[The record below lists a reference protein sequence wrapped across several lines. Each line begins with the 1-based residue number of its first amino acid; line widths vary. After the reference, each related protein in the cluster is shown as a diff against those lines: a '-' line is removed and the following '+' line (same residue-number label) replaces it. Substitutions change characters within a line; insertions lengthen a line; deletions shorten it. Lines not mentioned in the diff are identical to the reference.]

1 MQSTVDM
8 FGANVKGGRGMMQS
22 ILCPNG
28 NCTQINCLLRHLHPP
43 SSRQEFD
50 VDENGY
56 RRGISDRAEQSAV
69 ENSLTAR
76 QADVSDS
83 TPNDEMELIA
93 QVMEESRRIAY
104 TCIYCGLEMSDG
116 NSLQLHYVNCAEI
129 GHDEEL
135 VSQTPKEPQ
144 KSWKEQEEEEDKERE
159 KNGSTGREKE
169 ETE

>member
-8 FGANVKGGRGMMQS
+8 FGANVKRSREMMQS

-28 NCTQINCLLRHLHPP
+28 NCTQINCLLLHLHLP

-50 VDENGY
+50 VDENGF

-83 TPNDEMELIA
+83 TPND
-93 QVMEESRRIAY
+93 V
-104 TCIYCGLEMSDG
+104 
-116 NSLQLHYVNCAEI
+116 
-129 GHDEEL
+129 
-135 VSQTPKEPQ
+135 
-144 KSWKEQEEEEDKERE
+144 
-159 KNGSTGREKE
+159 
-169 ETE
+169 